1 MEQLKRIREFLS
13 VNPDYL
19 HFRDR
24 LPGRITDYARI
35 EYLLVARD
43 HWLWIEPDDGLAV
56 AEYEA
61 FTTYL
66 SRSGDLSAAIDELLT
81 YDWLPVGGRDFRIQ
95 YDRATANG
103 VSLESQVYYAL

>member
-1 MEQLKRIREFLS
+1 M
-13 VNPDYL
+13 
-19 HFRDR
+19 
-24 LPGRITDYARI
+24 
-35 EYLLVARD
+35 ARD